1 MSLVTNEVLEALL
14 TKLKG
19 KFDTKVDKVSGKGLS
34 TNDFTTEEKNKL
46 AGIASGATNVTVD
59 SALSSSSTN
68 PVQNKVINSA
78 LAGKLAANQK
88 GAAGG
93 VAELDSSGKVPAAQ
107 LPSYVD
113 DVIEGYLS
121 GGKFYKETAH
131 TTEITGETGKI
142 YVDLSSSKTYRWSG
156 TAFVE
161 ISASL
166 ALGTTSSTA
175 FRGDQGKTA
184 YDHSQLTSGN
194 PHSVTKSDVGLG
206 NVTNV
211 RQMAGLASGATQNHV
226 IVFGADGYTPKDSGF
241 TIGKSVPSSAVFTDT
256 TYTAFKGATAS
267 AAGGAG
273 LVPAP
278 AAGKNT
284 SFLRGDG
291 TWVIPEGTTYS
302 VATQSQNGLMSA
314 TDKKKLDGLTEMTA
328 DDLDTMFDEIFA

>member
-1 MSLVTNEVLEALL
+1 ME
-14 TKLKG
+14 
-19 KFDTKVDKVSGKGLS
+19 KVSGKGLS

-46 AGIASGATNVTVD
+46 AGIVEGATKVTVD
-59 SALSSSSTN
+59 SSLSLSSTN
-68 PVQNKVINSA
+68 PVQNKVVNSA
-78 LAGKLAANQK
+78 LAGKMAVSQK
-88 GAAGG
+88 GVAGG
-93 VAELDSSGKVPAAQ
+93 VAELDFSGKVPVAQ

-121 GGKFYKETAH
+121 GGKIYEESSH
-131 TTEITGETGKI
+131 STEITGETGKI
-142 YVDLSSSKTYRWSG
+142 YVDLASGKTYRWSG
-156 TAFVE
+156 TTFVE

-184 YDHSQLTSGN
+184 YDHSQLASGN
-194 PHSVTKSDVGLG
+194 PHGVTKSDVGLG
-206 NVTNV
+206 NVTDV
-211 RQMAGLASGATQNHV
+211 RQMAGLSSGTTQNHV

-256 TYTAFKGATAS
+256 TYSTFKGATTS

-278 AAGKNT
+278 ATGKNT

-291 TWVIPEGTTYS
+291 TWAIPEEPAYS

-328 DDLDTMFDEIFA
+328 DDLDAMFDEIFA

>member
-19 KFDTKVDKVSGKGLS
+19 VFDTKVDKVSGKGLS

-78 LAGKLAANQK
+78 LAGKLAASQK

-256 TYTAFKGATAS
+256 TYSAFKGATAS

-314 TDKKKLDGLTEMTA
+314 TDKKKLDGLVEMTA
-328 DDLDTMFDEIFA
+328 DDLDAMFDEIFA

>member
-34 TNDFTTEEKNKL
+34 TNDYTTAEKEKL
-46 AGIASGATNVTVD
+46 EGIAEGANKTIVD
-59 SALSSSSTN
+59 AALSSTSTN

-78 LAGKLAANQK
+78 LAGKLATNQK

-113 DVIEGYLS
+113 DVLEGYLS
-121 GGKFYKETAH
+121 GGKFYEESAH
-131 TTEITGETGKI
+131 TTEITGESGKI

-184 YDHSQLTSGN
+184 YDHSQTAHAPSNAEANVQSDWSVSDTGSDAYIKNKPTSMPANGGDAA
-194 PHSVTKSDVGLG
+194 TVGG
-206 NVTNV
+206 HTV
-211 RQMAGLASGATQNHV
+211 
-226 IVFGADGYTPKDSGF
+226 GAD
-241 TIGKSVPSSAVFTDT
+241 VPSNAKFTDT
-256 TYTAFKGATAS
+256 TYSAFKGATAS

-284 SFLRGDG
+284 FFLRGDG

-328 DDLDTMFDEIFA
+328 DDLDAMFDEIFE